1 LVFIAKRW
9 AKGFR
14 IEDKDVE
21 ERKKYVYVCAHT
33 KKKKK
38 REKRKEERK
47 KRKIQG
53 KARRI

>member
-9 AKGFR
+9 AKGLR